1 MKLLLDRPAF
11 LSALQLVAR
20 ATATRSAIQALS
32 GILISAEASGAEL
45 AATDTEIGL
54 RSQVEA
60 KVEQPGRAL
69 VPGRLLVDIVRA
81 LDASE
86 VTLEYKVDKRELEVS
101 AAQSRFVLKG
111 LASEDFPHLP
121 SPPESDALKMP
132 ADVFAKTI
140 DRVARAA
147 SRDETRPVLTGILVS
162 VSDGR
167 LRMVATDSY
176 RLSVRETKADL
187 AGAGDF
193 EVNVPAR
200 ALQEASRIIADA
212 KPDQIVVFAAENQ
225 VVFGIGPVVLS
236 SRMIDGQFPNYQ
248 QLLPESYEQ
257 EIRLDRSELMG
268 VVRRV
273 SLMAQRNAPL
283 RLKFE
288 EGSLTVAAQTPDVGE
303 ASEVAP
309 IAYSGEPLEIGFNPQ
324 FLQDGLETAEV
335 DELVLKLISPLR
347 PGLIEA
353 GTTGEGGEADGSF
366 LYLIMPVRLNV

>member
-1 MKLLLDRPAF
+1 
-11 LSALQLVAR
+11 
-20 ATATRSAIQALS
+20 
-32 GILISAEASGAEL
+32 
-45 AATDTEIGL
+45 
-54 RSQVEA
+54 
-60 KVEQPGRAL
+60 VEQPGRAL

-81 LDASE
+81 LDTTE

-101 AAQSRFVLKG
+101 AGQSRFVLKG
-111 LASEDFPHLP
+111 LASEDFPQLP
-121 SPPESDALKMP
+121 NPPSSDALKMP

-162 VSDGR
+162 VSDHK

-176 RLSVRETKADL
+176 RLSVRETQADL
-187 AGAGDF
+187 ADVSDF

-200 ALQEASRIIADA
+200 ALQEVSRIIADA
-212 KPDQIVVFAAENQ
+212 KPDQVVVSAAENQ
-225 VVFGIGPVVLS
+225 VVFGIGPVLLS

-248 QLLPESYEQ
+248 QLLPENFEQ

-273 SLMAQRNAPL
+273 SLMAQRNTPL

-288 EGSLTVAAQTPDVGE
+288 EGALTVAAQTPDVGE
-303 ASEVAP
+303 ASESTP
-309 IAYSGEPLEIGFNPQ
+309 IAYSGDALEIGFNPQ
-324 FLQDGLETAEV
+324 FLQDGLETAEAE
-335 DELVLKLISPLR
+335 ELVLKLISPLR

-353 GTTGEGGEADGSF
+353 GAGGDGEEGGGSF

>member
-1 MKLLLDRPAF
+1 MKLLLDRSSF
-11 LSALQLVAR
+11 LSSLQLVAR

-32 GILISAEASGAEL
+32 GILITAEGDVAEL

-54 RSQVEA
+54 RSPLEGTI
-60 KVEQPGRAL
+60 EQPGRAL

-81 LDASE
+81 LDSSE
-86 VTLEYKVDKRELEVS
+86 LTLEYKVDKREMEVS
-101 AAQSRFVLKG
+101 AGQSRFVVKG

-121 SPPESDALKMP
+121 QPPGDTALKVP
-132 ADVFAKTI
+132 ADVFASTV

-162 VSDGR
+162 VSQGK

-176 RLSVRETKADL
+176 RLSVRETPADVG
-187 AGAGDF
+187 GAEDF

-200 ALQEASRIIADA
+200 ALQEASRIIADT
-212 KPDQIVVFAAENQ
+212 KPDQVAVFAAENQ
-225 VVFGIGPVVLS
+225 VVLGIGQVVLS

-257 EIRLDRSELMG
+257 EIRLERRELMG

-288 EGSLTVAAQTPDVGE
+288 QGQLTVAAQTPDVGE
-303 ASEVAP
+303 ASEATP
-309 IAYSGEPLEIGFNPQ
+309 IGYTGEPLEIGFNPQ
-324 FLQDGLETAEV
+324 FLQDGLETAEA

-353 GTTGEGGEADGSF
+353 GAADDGEKAASF